1 MTGKRVLSVG
11 QCSMDH
17 GSISQLLHSQF
28 SAQVLPVASA
38 EEALARLRRE
48 AFALVL
54 VNRVFDATGES
65 GLDFIRQVKSDAAL
79 EEVAVML
86 VSNYAETQEEAQAA
100 GAAPG
105 FGKSQ
110 LQERQTLENLRPFL
124 GDT

>member
-17 GSISQLLHSQF
+17 GSISHLLHSQF
-28 SAQVLPVASA
+28 SARVLPVATG
-38 EEALARLRRE
+38 EEALGQLRRE
-48 AFALVL
+48 TYALVL

-65 GLDFIRQVKSDAAL
+65 GLDFIRTVKGDADL
-79 EEVAVML
+79 EEVPMML

-105 FGKSQ
+105 FGKAQ
-110 LQERQTLENLRPFL
+110 LHERQTIENLRPFL
-124 GDT
+124 GES